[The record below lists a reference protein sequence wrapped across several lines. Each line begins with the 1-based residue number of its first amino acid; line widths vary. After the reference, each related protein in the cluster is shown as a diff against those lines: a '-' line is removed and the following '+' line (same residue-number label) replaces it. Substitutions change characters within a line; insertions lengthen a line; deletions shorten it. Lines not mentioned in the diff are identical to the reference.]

1 MVLSSILENGFM
13 STITRNLSTLARWV
27 IVANTSTCGFFC
39 NPAQPEIGQML
50 VRGIFHNK
58 DKTFL
63 VWVNEE
69 DHMRCI
75 AMQDGGSLLLSTTL
89 KSPYPS
95 LDMVMLTM
103 NPWVTSLPAHIT
115 AVLVYVPL
123 SC

>member
-1 MVLSSILENGFM
+1 MGYCGEYKHM
-13 STITRNLSTLARWV
+13 WV
-27 IVANTSTCGFFC
+27 FLQSGAAGDW
-39 NPAQPEIGQML
+39 PDA
-50 VRGIFHNK
+50 RGIFHNK